1 MARFTIFGLC
11 FVIFFLI
18 GMLFGLDKQSNHLS
32 KPEENTI
39 NPIEYSES
47 LDINIEKEQIHT
59 LNQQNQSP
67 HFTQKLATGLEK
79 IVTGFYEGV
88 VQVIYQISSLLF

>member
-1 MARFTIFGLC
+1 M
-11 FVIFFLI
+11 
-18 GMLFGLDKQSNHLS
+18 
-32 KPEENTI
+32 
-39 NPIEYSES
+39 
-47 LDINIEKEQIHT
+47 HT
-59 LNQQNQSP
+59 LNTQKQSP

>member
-1 MARFTIFGLC
+1 MMARFTIFVLC

-18 GMLFGLDKQSNHLS
+18 GMLFGLDKQSHHF
-32 KPEENTI
+32 EENAI
-39 NPIEYSES
+39 YPIKYSES
-47 LDINIEKEQIHT
+47 LDINIEKERMHT
-59 LNQQNQSP
+59 LNTQKQSP